1 MGTWETLEELRCVWL
16 LPMNIATEF
25 AFLPFN
31 RKVSSVRVMVSVHQ
45 KLNESLQGER
55 VWEIVLMQKERVQ
68 DRTGTMQHLAKHS
81 ENTSFESI
89 LQNKLK
95 SCWEH
100 YTAPPYFISP
110 NHLLILPEHQPELQ
124 TSCSYAGMEVFLGFL
139 RIEIQDKIKI

>member
-1 MGTWETLEELRCVWL
+1 MWL

-31 RKVSSVRVMVSVHQ
+31 RKVRVMVSVHQ

-95 SCWEH
+95 SC
-100 YTAPPYFISP
+100 
-110 NHLLILPEHQPELQ
+110 
-124 TSCSYAGMEVFLGFL
+124 
-139 RIEIQDKIKI
+139 